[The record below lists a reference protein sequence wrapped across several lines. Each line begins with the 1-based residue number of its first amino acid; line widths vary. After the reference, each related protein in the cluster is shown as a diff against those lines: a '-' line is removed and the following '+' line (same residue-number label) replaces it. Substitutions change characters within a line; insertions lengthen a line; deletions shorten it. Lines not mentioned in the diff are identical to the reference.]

1 MQPLTTP
8 ALSNIRRRI
17 NRRYLLTAFL
27 ALICYAVNTSFTNK
41 AINTSSPAFMPV
53 ITITASDPSTGE
65 LTLSDHGNTVASRSQ
80 KVTWV
85 VSPNSGVKAIIGIT
99 VKEGS
104 TNVFDPLPKQL
115 GNSANW
121 RGTISPTIEVPA
133 EELYN
138 IIWIDGEDNEH
149 VYDPKIQVK
158 S

>member
-1 MQPLTTP
+1 MQ
-8 ALSNIRRRI
+8 LSAAPVSTSILRHVTGSCRFI
-17 NRRYLLTAFL
+17 FLLAFIFL
-27 ALICYAVNTSFTNK
+27 FNTSFDDKAVNT
-41 AINTSSPAFMPV
+41 ASPAFMPV

-138 IIWIDGEDNEH
+138 IIWIDGDDNEH